1 MTEKSSR
8 SQLEYALILGSLA
21 ALGPLCI
28 DLYLPALPQM
38 ANAFATS
45 TSVTQLSLTAGLLG
59 LGAGQLVFGP
69 LSDKLGRRL
78 PLLLSLAMLLLTS
91 IWCALAQDIGQLIV
105 ARLLQGIAGAGGAV
119 LSRAIA
125 RDLYIGHALTRFFSL
140 LMLINGLAPIL
151 SPVFGGLLLSITS
164 WRGIFALLAVIACLL
179 LTMSALRLNET
190 LPAERRITGG
200 VGSMLSSL
208 GSLLRERTFMGLCLA
223 QGLCGA
229 GMFAYIGASPF
240 VLQEV
245 YGLSPQAFS
254 VCFAVNGIGLIAAG
268 QLAAH
273 FSLRFGEQR
282 VLRAGLTIAVTAA
295 LALTVA
301 GLLHAPLI
309 GILIPLFFAIA
320 MIGIVGPCASSLAM
334 QSQGDKAGS
343 ASALIGLNMFMF
355 GALSVPFTGLGGNT
369 SALSMALVILGCYLL
384 AVTAYLLLSPQPL
397 AQKALAEKR
406 QKKNT

>member
-1 MTEKSSR
+1 MTEKLSR
-8 SQLEYALILGSLA
+8 SRLEYALILGTLA

-38 ANAFATS
+38 TS
-45 TSVTQLSLTAGLLG
+45 ALSASTAVTQLSLTAGLLG
-59 LGAGQLVFGP
+59 LGAGQLIFGP

-91 IWCALAQDIGQLIV
+91 VWCALAQDIGQLVV

-125 RDLYIGHALTRFFSL
+125 RDLYVGHALTRFFSL

-151 SPVFGGLLLSITS
+151 SPVLGGLLLGITD
-164 WRGIFALLAVIACLL
+164 WRGIFVLLAVIAGLL
-179 LTMSALRLNET
+179 LTMSVLRLNET
-190 LPAERRITGG
+190 LPAERRIAGG

-208 GSLLRERTFMGLCLA
+208 GSLLREREFMGLCLA

-254 VCFAVNGIGLIAAG
+254 LCFAVNGIGLIAAG
-268 QLAAH
+268 QLASH
-273 FSLRFGEQR
+273 FSLRFGERR
-282 VLRAGLTIAVTAA
+282 VLRAGLTIAVISA
-295 LALTVA
+295 LVLTVA

-334 QSQGDKAGS
+334 QSQGSKAGS
-343 ASALIGLNMFMF
+343 ASALIGLSMFAL
-355 GALSVPFTGLGGNT
+355 GALSVPFTGLTGST

-384 AVTAYLLLSPQPL
+384 AVIAYLLLSLKQTPQGDQPH
-397 AQKALAEKR
+397 KG
-406 QKKNT
+406 